1 MEHAVKGFTVI
12 DFLGYMG
19 PGAVFLLALQFFTGW
34 VTVPCQAFFGADGDA
49 ALAVYF
55 IAASCFCGNYL
66 HDIGAAIEP
75 LFIRKNMHKSH
86 WGKQTVCSTYKKLF
100 CSAGQPGEDEIADI
114 CSSPQKQLKAGKTV
128 FHYVQRNRRPQR
140 LLLFHA
146 FFVMGRTMFL
156 TLILVILMSVVDLCI
171 HQENTCRNV
180 WIALACGVCAILS
193 YLRWRR
199 FEQKSVDEA
208 YLLFTTIEQKEDA
221 TEAPES

>member
-1 MEHAVKGFTVI
+1 MEHVVKGFTVI

-55 IAASCFCGNYL
+55 IAASYFCGNYL
-66 HDIGAAIEP
+66 HDIGAAMEP

-86 WGKQTVCSTYKKLF
+86 WCKQTVRSAYQKLF
-100 CSAGQPGEDEIADI
+100 CSAGQPGEAEIDGI
-114 CSSPQKQLKAGKTV
+114 CSSPKEQVKAGKTI
-128 FHYVQRNRRPQR
+128 FHYVQRSCRPQR

-156 TLILVILMSVVDLCI
+156 TLILVILMSVVDLLI
-171 HQENTCRNV
+171 HRANTFRNV
-180 WIALACGVCAILS
+180 WIALACGVCALLS
-193 YLRWRR
+193 YIRWMR

-208 YLLFTTIEQKEDA
+208 YLLFTTMEQKENA
-221 TEAPES
+221 AEAP